1 MVTQEDISM
10 NWKKAVSVWFL
21 IAFAESVHGTLR
33 RLFLVPQIGEKLS
46 HQIGVFIGSVIIF
59 IVACLSIRWIGS
71 VSFRQQLQVGALW
84 VVLTLIFEFTLGYFF
99 GYSPERILSDYNIAE
114 GGLMLFGVL
123 FMLFAPALAAKLRGV
138 DGYCVY

>member
-1 MVTQEDISM
+1 MSLYSM
-10 NWKKAVSVWFL
+10 DRFC
-21 IAFAESVHGTLR
+21 F
-33 RLFLVPQIGEKLS
+33 VPSAASG
-46 HQIGVFIGSVIIF
+46 
-59 IVACLSIRWIGS
+59 C
-71 VSFRQQLQVGALW
+71 ALW